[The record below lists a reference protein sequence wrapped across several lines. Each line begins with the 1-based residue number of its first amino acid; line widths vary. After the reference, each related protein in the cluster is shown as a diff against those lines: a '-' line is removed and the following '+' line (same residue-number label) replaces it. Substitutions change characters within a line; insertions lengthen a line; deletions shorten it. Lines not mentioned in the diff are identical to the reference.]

1 MKFTEESLEQAVIE
15 LFEEE
20 GYAYISGEQITKKPH
35 EVLITEDLKKYLI
48 SRYDDIT
55 ISELE
60 SIIRMLNAYPASDI
74 YESNKSIMKHISDGF
89 ILTREDRSKKDIFIE
104 FIDYSKKENN
114 IYKIVNQLE
123 IHGAEKRIPDWVV
136 YINGLPLVVLEFK
149 TAIKEDTTI
158 IDAFTQLT
166 VRYKRDIPE
175 LFKYNAFC
183 VISDWVNNKSGS
195 LFSPYDFFYSWR
207 KIDGNEPIERDGIDS
222 LFTMVHW
229 LFQKDRLLDVIKNF
243 IYFPD
248 TSKNDSKIVC
258 RYPQYYAANKL
269 FENIKVSMKPEGNGK
284 WGTYFG
290 ATGCGKSFTML
301 YLSRLIM
308 RSVDFRS
315 PTIIIITDRTD
326 LDDQLSWQFTNA
338 KDFIG
343 DDTIVSV
350 ESRKELRDY
359 IQWRTAWWVFLT
371 TIQKFS
377 EDIELLSDRT
387 NIICISDEAH
397 RTQIN
402 LDQKL
407 KITSWWVEK
416 TFGFAKYLHDSLPN
430 ATYVWFTWT
439 PVDATLDVFGRVVD
453 AYTMKESVEDKITVP
468 IVYEWRAAKVTL
480 DSQKLKEIENYYKL
494 CEEKWANEYQI
505 EESKK
510 AVLQMEAILW
520 DPDRIRSVAIDFVEH
535 YEKRIEEWATV
546 KWKVMFVSSSRPI
559 AFLLYKEI
567 IKLRPDWGTIKLS
580 DDWVVLS
587 DKDKKEVKPMEKVKL
602 IMTRWKDDA
611 PDLYNAIG
619 AKEDKKEFDRQ
630 FKNEKSNFKI
640 AIVVDMWLTG
650 FDVPFLDTIYIDK
663 PLQQH
668 SLIQTIS
675 RVNRV
680 YEWKEMWLVVD
691 YIWIKSNM
699 NVALKKYGAV
709 DENNFEDIGKAIS
722 VVKDQLDLLSKLFH
736 KFETSEYF
744 QWSPLKKLECLNRG
758 AEFVQLTWDMEKRFM
773 NITKKLRS
781 AYNLCCSTEEIS
793 DEEKDLIHFYLAI
806 RAIIHKLTKWDA
818 PDTAKMNA
826 RVREMINEAIISE
839 WVEEIF
845 KLWKESEKT
854 SDIFSDEYLAMV
866 NKIKLPNTK
875 IKLLQYLLS
884 KAIWEYKKTNK
895 LKWVDFSKKFKELV
909 EKYNE
914 RKEAEALAHDVLED
928 VADQF
933 ASLFNELRTD
943 RDSFIEMGIDY
954 EEKAF
959 YDILKS
965 IAEKY
970 KFEYPHEK
978 LLILA
983 RSIKKIVDDKSRY
996 AWWSHRED
1004 IKAELKVDLILILAD
1019 NDYPPVTKDDVFKEI
1034 FEQAENFKKYSNE

>member
-1 MKFTEESLEQAVIE
+1 M
-15 LFEEE
+15 
-20 GYAYISGEQITKKPH
+20 P
-35 EVLITEDLKKYLI
+35 EV
-48 SRYDDIT
+48 
-55 ISELE
+55 E
-60 SIIRMLNAYPASDI
+60 SIIRMLESYPASAL
-74 YESNKSIMKHISDGF
+74 YESNRSVMKHISDGF
-89 ILTREDRSKKDIFIE
+89 ILKREDRSKKDIFIE
-104 FIDYSKKENN
+104 LIDYGQLENN
-114 IYKIVNQLE
+114 KFKIVNQLE
-123 IHGAEKRIPDWVV
+123 IQGTEKRIPDGIIF
-136 YINGLPLVVLEFK
+136 INGLPIVVLEFK
-149 TAIKEDTTI
+149 TAIKENTTI
-158 IDAFTQLT
+158 KDGFTQLT
-166 VRYKRDIPE
+166 VRYRRDIPE

-183 VISDWVNNKSGS
+183 VISDGVNNKSGS

-207 KIDGNEPIERDGIDS
+207 KVDGNESIDRDGIDS
-222 LFTMVHW
+222 LFTMVQW
-229 LFQKDRLLDVIKNF
+229 LFDKSRLVDVIKNF

-248 TSKNDSKIVC
+248 TSKNDTKIVC

-269 FENIKVSMKPEGNGK
+269 FDNIKVSMKPDGNGK

-301 YLSRLIM
+301 YLTRLLM
-308 RSVDFRS
+308 RSTHFTS
-315 PTIIIITDRTD
+315 PTIVIITDRTD
-326 LDDQLSWQFTNA
+326 LDDQLSGQFTNA
-338 KDFIG
+338 KEFIG

-350 ESRKELRDY
+350 ETRKDLRKFL
-359 IQWRTAWWVFLT
+359 QWRTAGGVFLT

-377 EDIELLSDRT
+377 EDLELLSDRN

-407 KITSWWVEK
+407 KITTKWVEK
-416 TFGFAKYLHDSLPN
+416 TYGFAKYLHDSLPN
-430 ATYVWFTWT
+430 ATYVWFTGT

-480 DSQKLKEIENYYKL
+480 DSAKLKEIENYYKL
-494 CEEKWANEYQI
+494 CEEEWANEYQI

-510 AVLQMEAILW
+510 AVLQMEAILG

-559 AFLLYKEI
+559 AFMLYTEI
-567 IKLRPDWGTIKLS
+567 IKLRPEWAEIRTSDEGYMLTEKEKKTI
-580 DDWVVLS
+580 
-587 DKDKKEVKPMEKVKL
+587 KPMEKVKL

-611 PDLYNAIG
+611 PDLYKAIW

-640 AIVVDMWLTG
+640 AIVVDMWLTW

-680 YEWKEMWLVVD
+680 YEGKEMWLVVD
-691 YIWIKSNM
+691 YFGIKSNM

-709 DENNFEDIGKAIS
+709 DDNNFEDIGKAIIL
-722 VVKDQLDLLSKLFH
+722 VKDQLDLLSKLFH
-736 KFETSEYF
+736 KFDTSNYF
-744 QWSPLKKLECLNRG
+744 HGSPLKKLECLNR
-758 AEFVQLTWDMEKRFM
+758 ASEFVQLTGDIEKRFM

-781 AYNLCCSTEEIS
+781 AYNLCCSTEEITE
-793 DEEKDLIHFYLAI
+793 EEKDTIHFYLAV
-806 RAIIHKLTKWDA
+806 RAIIHKLTRWDA
-818 PDTAKMNA
+818 PDTAQMNA
-826 RVREMINEAIISE
+826 KVRDMINEAIISE
-839 WVEEIF
+839 GVEEIF
-845 KLWKESEKT
+845 KLWKEEEKT

-866 NKIKLPNTK
+866 EKIKLPNTK
-875 IKLLQYLLS
+875 VKLLQYLLS
-884 KAIWEYKKTNK
+884 KAISEYKKTNK
-895 LKWVDFSKKFKELV
+895 MKWVDFSKKFKELV

-914 RKEAEALAHDVLED
+914 RKEAEALAHDVLEE

-933 ASLFNELRTD
+933 ANLFKELQAD
-943 RDSFIEMGIDY
+943 RDSFEEMWIDY

-970 KFEYPHEK
+970 KFEYPHER
-978 LLILA
+978 LITLA
-983 RSIKKIVDDKSRY
+983 KAVKKIVDDKSRY
-996 AWWSHRED
+996 AGWSHRED
-1004 IKAELKVDLILILAD
+1004 IKAELKVDLILVLAE